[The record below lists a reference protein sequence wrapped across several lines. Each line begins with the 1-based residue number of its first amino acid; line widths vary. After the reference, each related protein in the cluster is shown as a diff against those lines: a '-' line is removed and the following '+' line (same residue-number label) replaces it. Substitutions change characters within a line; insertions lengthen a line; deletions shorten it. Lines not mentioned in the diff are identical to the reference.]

1 MSRLRKQVSRHAD
14 SSSEADSP
22 GLDDDV
28 DAGGAGSRPSK
39 SALKR
44 EAHELQRLGDAL
56 IALRPEQLASMP
68 IGEVLRDAIELAR
81 RIKAREGLRRQRQLI
96 GKLMRDADADAIR
109 EALEAGSAG
118 HRAEVALARAAEDW
132 RERLLA
138 DSTALAAFRRRFG
151 TEADDPTLAR
161 LVEQARAE
169 RAGTRSGGSYRSL
182 YRTLLAAMRKHAA
195 EDRANPAAGQA
206 QDPPGQP

>member
-1 MSRLRKQVSRHAD
+1 MPRSRKQAPRQAD
-14 SSSEADSP
+14 MPLDPAAPGSADDE
-22 GLDDDV
+22 LDDADR
-28 DAGGAGSRPSK
+28 RPSK
-39 SALKR
+39 SARKR

-68 IGEVLRDAIELAR
+68 ITEPLRDAIELAK

-109 EALEAGSAG
+109 EALDAGSAG

-138 DSTALAAFRRRFG
+138 DATARAAFCRRFG
-151 TEADDPTLAR
+151 LDADDPALLR
-161 LVEQARAE
+161 LVDEARAE
-169 RAGTRSGGSYRSL
+169 RAGLRSGGSYRSL
-182 YRTLLAAMRKHAA
+182 YRTLLAAMRS
-195 EDRANPAAGQA
+195 PAATGATSEAA
-206 QDPPGQP
+206 QHPHDPQEQP